1 MDTLTQESASVR
13 RGVSQ
18 AVADLM
24 AANCMSGNALA
35 LAAGVDPK
43 TINNLIHGK
52 GSPNLDSLVR
62 CALAL
67 GVPVTRLFANGNE

>member
-1 MDTLTQESASVR
+1 MNAQTAESALVR

-24 AANCMSGNALA
+24 AANNMSGNALA
-35 LAAGVDPK
+35 IAAGVDPK
-43 TINNLIHGK
+43 TVNNLLHGK

-62 CALAL
+62 CAAAL
-67 GVPVTRLFANGNE
+67 GVPVTRLFAGGNK